1 MSPAG
6 SGTMRVRVIS
16 PDRVG
21 FDGEAVSLVAPAF
34 DGQVG
39 ILRGHAP
46 MTVLLG
52 SGELRVRSPD
62 GQVRRLAVAH
72 GFLQVLDDE
81 VTVLAEEVGEVEA
94 AS

>member
-1 MSPAG
+1 MH
-6 SGTMRVRVIS
+6 VRVIS
-16 PDRVG
+16 PQRVG

-34 DGQVG
+34 DGQLG

-52 SGELRVRSPD
+52 TGQLRVRDPD
-62 GQVRRLAVAH
+62 GALRRLRVAR

-81 VTVLAEEVGEVEA
+81 VTVLAEEVGEVGEVEEG
-94 AS
+94 S